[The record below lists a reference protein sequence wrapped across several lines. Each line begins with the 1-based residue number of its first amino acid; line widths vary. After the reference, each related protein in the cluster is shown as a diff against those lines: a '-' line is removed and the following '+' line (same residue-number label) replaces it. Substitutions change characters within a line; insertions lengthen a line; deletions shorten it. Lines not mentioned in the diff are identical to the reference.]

1 MNKILSVVILVK
13 NEEKNIVSVI
23 NNVKGLADEILV
35 VDSGSTDKTV
45 ELAKKS
51 DAKVIYRAWDNDFSA
66 QRNFAIDNVQT
77 DWLLFLDADER
88 IDDLLAEQIKRA
100 VADKTLK
107 QYSMLRRIHAF
118 GFEYKHGIFKPD
130 EVIRL
135 FPAKKVHYE
144 NKVHERPVCDLSKE
158 KLNGYIEHYTYDSWQ
173 SWWDKA
179 GHYTTIWAEDAYNH
193 GKRTGVGGAFLH
205 AFYGFLRA
213 YIVQLG
219 FLDGWSG
226 LYSSLQHF
234 IYTMMKYL
242 KLYELNEK

>member
-1 MNKILSVVILVK
+1 MNKILSVVILTK

-45 ELAKKS
+45 VLAKKS
-51 DAKVIYRAWDNDFSA
+51 GAKVIYRAWDNDFSA
-66 QRNFAIDNVQT
+66 QRNFAINNVQT

-88 IDDLLAEQIKRA
+88 IDALLAEQIKK
-100 VADKTLK
+100 VVTDKTFK

-135 FPAKKVHYE
+135 FPAKKVYYE
-144 NKVHERPVCDLSKE
+144 NKVHERPICDLPKE

-173 SWWDKA
+173 SWWVKA

-193 GKRTGVGGAFLH
+193 GKRTNVGSAFLH

-213 YIVQLG
+213 YIMQLG